1 MLSPEVNWVIPDT
14 LPQAGKKETN
24 KFRLFTDQKKS
35 IPNKEYVKQAI
46 LQIKIFLSS
55 SI

>member
-14 LPQAGKKETN
+14 LPQAGKKGN
-24 KFRLFTDQKKS
+24 DQGFRLFTDPKKS

-46 LQIKIFLSS
+46 LQIKFL
-55 SI
+55 